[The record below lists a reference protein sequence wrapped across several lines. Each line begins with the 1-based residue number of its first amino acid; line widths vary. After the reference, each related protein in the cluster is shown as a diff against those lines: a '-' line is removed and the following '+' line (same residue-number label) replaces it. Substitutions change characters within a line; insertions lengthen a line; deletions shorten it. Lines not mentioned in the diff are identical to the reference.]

1 MAFGVVRCPVL
12 KLLTIKGK
20 VGILRACPEGC
31 SRRGRKASTLAP
43 GIGPKLPARF
53 AMTKLKASRRRL
65 SSKDKDR
72 EFERLLRRAA
82 LYAKRHKAPAPVV
95 SITRRKRVKAA

>member
-1 MAFGVVRCPVL
+1 MT
-12 KLLTIKGK
+12 KH
-20 VGILRACPEGC
+20 
-31 SRRGRKASTLAP
+31 KAS
-43 GIGPKLPARF
+43 
-53 AMTKLKASRRRL
+53 SRRL

-95 SITRRKRVKAA
+95 SITRRKRIKAA